1 MNMIYEVK
9 TEKTFDIAREDLK
22 KSLGARSFGVLW
34 EMNFKDKLHE
44 KGLEFEDDFQVMEV
58 CNPPKAKKVLD
69 KHREAGYMLPCKM
82 AVYTKEGHVYMG
94 MMKPT
99 ALMGVMEKEDLR
111 DVAEEVEAILK
122 EALNEAR

>member
-1 MNMIYEVK
+1 MNMLYEVK
-9 TEKTFDIAREDLK
+9 TEKSFEVAREDLK

-69 KHREAGYMLPCKM
+69 KYREAGYMLPCKM
-82 AVYTKEGHVYMG
+82 AVYTKEGQVFMG

-99 ALMGVMEKEDLR
+99 ALIGVMEKEDLS

>member
-9 TEKTFDIAREDLK
+9 TEKSFETAREDLK

-44 KGLEFEDDFQVMEV
+44 KGLAFEDDFQVMEV

-82 AVYTKEGHVYMG
+82 AVYTKEGQVFMG

-99 ALMGVMEKEDLR
+99 ALIGVMEKEDLS

>member
-1 MNMIYEVK
+1 MKMIYEVK
-9 TEKTFDIAREDLK
+9 TEKSFEVAREDLK

-82 AVYTKEGHVYMG
+82 AVYTEEGQVYMG

-122 EALNEAR
+122 EALSEAR